1 MIRLGWLKH
10 RNIPFEVPDEPLMYM
25 RSVGYVGEPENAST
39 FFRWFY
45 NKVAESDRRLVVY
58 YESES
63 STVKGDW
70 DWAYQHP
77 TFYTDVFGIE
87 ALRKTLSELT
97 ESGNVRGYNPFMD
110 EPDFKDIDVVDT
122 YAVTVLSPAETRLWR
137 STYVYKSSLMQF
149 IRPVS
154 FALSGSYLLRKD
166 SEVLISG
173 FDALFIEP
181 FDMPSA
187 SLVRLAPRVPFVLP
201 NQLQAGE
208 YLLYYFGQWDVLV
221 TEP

>member
-25 RSVGYVGEPENAST
+25 RFVGYVGEPENAST
-39 FFRWFY
+39 FFRGFY
-45 NKVAESDRRLVVY
+45 NKVAEGDRRLVVY

-70 DWAYQHP
+70 DWVYQHP
-77 TFYTDVFGIE
+77 TFYTDVFGSE

-97 ESGNVRGYNPFMD
+97 KSGNVRGYNPFMD
-110 EPDFKDIDVVDT
+110 EPDFKDLNVIDS
-122 YAVTVLSPAETRLWR
+122 YAITILSPAETSLWR
-137 STYVYKSSLMQF
+137 STYVYESSLMQL
-149 IRPVS
+149 IRPAS
-154 FALSGSYLLRKD
+154 FALSGSYLLRRD
-166 SEVLISG
+166 REVFISG

-187 SLVRLAPRVPFVLP
+187 SLVRLSPRVPFVLP